1 MRAKPW
7 VESSAAGCIVE
18 EFSLLIAQ
26 LSDLHVTQPGDPI
39 GGGNRERLEEALDT
53 ILDFGRK
60 PDLIVVTGDIAE
72 QGDIESYRM
81 FIDVMTQATLPWTAT
96 FGNHDRNE
104 AFFASLAEAP
114 DCGFRAGRVHIFE
127 DWALVLADT
136 SAAPH
141 HGGSFD
147 EVRAAQLARD
157 LASTVHLSTLL
168 AIHHP
173 PIAIGLDWID
183 PDPDADW
190 IKRLGECLA
199 GQPQVKLII
208 CGHVHVAASGSF
220 KETPVTICPSTA
232 QPSWPDLSPL
242 DRERPDGRPLIIGGP
257 PAFALH
263 HGCAGRVT
271 TVFGTARTGEVL
283 LAFGGAV
290 SKGQVLCGLLADRK
304 KVTVQAAVGGSSGD
318 GGRSEIV

>member
-7 VESSAAGCIVE
+7 AEFFAVGRIVE
-18 EFSLLIAQ
+18 EFGLLIAQ
-26 LSDLHVTQPGDPI
+26 LSDLHVTPPGDPI
-39 GGGNRERLEEALDT
+39 GGGNKERLEEALDA

-72 QGDIESYRM
+72 LGDAESYRL
-81 FIDVMTQATLPWTAT
+81 FTDVMAKTALPWTAT
-96 FGNHDRNE
+96 LGNHDRKD

-114 DCGFRAGRVHIFE
+114 DCGFRTGRVHMFE
-127 DWALVLADT
+127 EWALVLADT

-141 HGGSFD
+141 HGGWFD
-147 EVRAAQLARD
+147 EGRAAQLTRD

-232 QPSWPDLSPL
+232 QPIWPDLSPL
-242 DRERPDGRPLIIGGP
+242 DLERPDGRPLIIEGP

-263 HGCAGRVT
+263 HSCAGRVT

-283 LAFGGAV
+283 FAFDGAV
-290 SKGQVLCGLLADRK
+290 SKGQILCGPLADRK
-304 KVTVQAAVGGSSGD
+304 RVTVQAAGGGASGD